1 MSASRQRSIGYRFCK
16 GFSLKANRTTTIC
29 QTVHGRATPPCFTKF
44 LMQPENQNGAT
55 TVCHH
60 PPPTSRQNRRSGIDA
75 RPTRSVTTPIQ
86 HTKRQPETSIS
97 RFQAAYWFTQLLRQ
111 IHILGLMRCPQ
122 RNQRHHAVHRQIRA
136 HAKNAVVQVQLN
148 RHHRSN
154 GCAHNRR
161 QVICQRRA

>member
-16 GFSLKANRTTTIC
+16 GFSLKANRTTTNC
-29 QTVHGRATPPCFTKF
+29 QMVHGRAAPSCSTKF

-86 HTKRQPETSIS
+86 HTKRQPENEYFPFSGCLFVHTTTSSNPHLSFRALSTAQSASS
-97 RFQAAYWFTQLLRQ
+97 RSSPPNTRPRQ
-111 IHILGLMRCPQ
+111 KC
-122 RNQRHHAVHRQIRA
+122 
-136 HAKNAVVQVQLN
+136 
-148 RHHRSN
+148 RSA
-154 GCAHNRR
+154 GSA
-161 QVICQRRA
+161 QSPPS